1 MSNQIPDFLA
11 RATARPAELTIRE
24 LLKIWGARY
33 RDYDTVGRIESDL
46 AAGGLTCE
54 PPLTDGEMTAK
65 VWIGVQKAQVEGSPS
80 APGQEA
86 VDEADETSGDEVVLP
101 QFSLRVCDIPSATAG
116 ITSVPAEATLEDA
129 QGIMLQRGFSQLA
142 VVTAEN
148 SLRGAVSWEY
158 IAQAYVRSSA
168 ITLADAIDPFP
179 RVVHA
184 SQELFE
190 QLTTIYD
197 AGYVF
202 VRGDDDH
209 ICGIVTTA
217 DLTDQFRLRTE
228 PFFQLGE
235 IERRLRRGIAQAFSI
250 DDLQSVASRRSP
262 ITSVDEMTFYQ
273 YVRLLDD
280 DVRWHKLNWRVARQ
294 GFVADL
300 DAVRRIRNPIM
311 HFRTDLLTLEQQD
324 QLKSL
329 LRSMRRLVPQ

>member
-1 MSNQIPDFLA
+1 MSNQVSNFLA
-11 RATARPAELTIRE
+11 KATAHPAELTVRE
-24 LLKIWGARY
+24 LLTIWGTRY

-46 AAGGLTCE
+46 AAVSLTCE
-54 PPLTDGEMTAK
+54 PPLTDGEMSAK
-65 VWIGVQKAQVEGSPS
+65 VRICVREVQVEDSSS
-80 APGQEA
+80 ASDQEA
-86 VDEADETSGDEVVLP
+86 ADAADETAGDEVVLP

-116 ITSVPAEATLEDA
+116 IASVPADATLEDA

-142 VVTAEN
+142 VMTANN
-148 SLRGAVSWEY
+148 SLRGAVSWER
-158 IAQAYVRSSA
+158 IAQASVGSSS
-168 ITLADAIDPFP
+168 ITIADATDRFP
-179 RVVHA
+179 KVVHA
-184 SQELFE
+184 DQELFG

-235 IERRLRRGIAQAFSI
+235 IERRLRRGIEQAFSV
-250 DDLQSVASRRSP
+250 DELQCVASRRSP
-262 ITSVDEMTFYQ
+262 IASVDEMTFYQ
-273 YVRLLDD
+273 YVRLLGDD
-280 DVRWHKLNWRVARQ
+280 ARWQKLHWHVARD
-294 GFVADL
+294 GFVSNL

-311 HFRTDLLTLEQQD
+311 HFHTDLLTPKQHDHLQ
-324 QLKSL
+324 SL

>member
-1 MSNQIPDFLA
+1 MNNQVTSFLA
-11 RATARPAELTIRE
+11 RATARSAELTIRE
-24 LLKIWGARY
+24 LLMIWGARY

-46 AAGGLTCE
+46 AAVGLTCE
-54 PPLTDGEMTAK
+54 PSLADGEMTAK
-65 VWIGVQKAQVEGSPS
+65 VRIGVREAPAEGSPS
-80 APGQEA
+80 AADQEA
-86 VDEADETSGDEVVLP
+86 ADETSGDEIVLP
-101 QFSLRVCDIPSATAG
+101 QFSLRVSDIPSATGG
-116 ITSVPAEATLEDA
+116 ITSVLADATLEEA
-129 QGIMLQRGFSQLA
+129 QGLMLHGGFSQLA
-142 VVTAEN
+142 VMTAEH

-158 IAQAYVRSSA
+158 IAQAYVRSNT

-179 RVVHA
+179 KVVYA

-202 VRGDDDH
+202 VRGDDGLV
-209 ICGIVTTA
+209 CGIVTTA

-235 IERRLRRGIAQAFSI
+235 IERRLRRGIEQAFSVGE
-250 DDLQSVASRRSP
+250 LQCVASRRNS
-262 ITSVDEMTFYQ
+262 ITSVEEMTFYQ
-273 YVRLLDD
+273 YERLLDD
-280 DVRWHKLNWRVARQ
+280 DARWQKLNWRVARP

-300 DAVRRIRNPIM
+300 GAVRKIRNPVM
-311 HFRTDLLTLEQQD
+311 HFHTDLLTPEQQD